1 MNWKYTK
8 IHRLE
13 VQALANGGTRSKTR
27 SGIKI
32 IASTALGGNAIAL
45 YINLRGRAYYTN
57 TGRLKFLVFASQ
69 IGLAQDLGWDLDEA
83 PQRITNAIRQ
93 LVEAGFITRYIPDD
107 DSTEAREIRKI
118 IGQKYRYNRTN
129 IYELVLFKKIYYGGH
144 FNKNTKIKTKGKGKK
159 PSLPFSGAYLPFEP
173 VSSNKPPPVIKQT
186 LPFDKTKAGVCYNK
200 GKEEGFTIRNLKKNS
215 IIDMNKEEEEEE
227 NEEEVKH
234 TEIKDN
240 ERDLYIEFK
249 EIAFNGCQN
258 WSQRTTKEILS
269 MKFFLHYFDL
279 NDWHRFMTQR
289 AEYEAR
295 LDQKSIEWLDKQ
307 SKSLMGDREV

>member
-1 MNWKYTK
+1 M
-8 IHRLE
+8 
-13 VQALANGGTRSKTR
+13 
-27 SGIKI
+27 
-32 IASTALGGNAIAL
+32 
-45 YINLRGRAYYTN
+45 
-57 TGRLKFLVFASQ
+57 
-69 IGLAQDLGWDLDEA
+69 
-83 PQRITNAIRQ
+83 
-93 LVEAGFITRYIPDD
+93 
-107 DSTEAREIRKI
+107 
-118 IGQKYRYNRTN
+118 
-129 IYELVLFKKIYYGGH
+129 
-144 FNKNTKIKTKGKGKK
+144 
-159 PSLPFSGAYLPFEP
+159 
-173 VSSNKPPPVIKQT
+173 IKQT
-186 LPFDKTKAGVCYNK
+186 LPFDKTKGGVCYNK

-227 NEEEVKH
+227 EVKH

-249 EIAFNGCQN
+249 KIAFNGCQD